1 MAWLWLL
8 TPNFSVL
15 NWILVHAGLS
25 QRGLPWL
32 TSPALAMFSV
42 ILVNTWRG
50 IPFFAIT
57 LLAGLQTIPGELYE
71 ASAIDGA
78 GAWHRF
84 RYVTLPLL
92 QPILLI
98 TLVLSIIWTFSDFQV
113 VYGLTQGGPMNS
125 THVLATL
132 SYQVGLASGNIGE
145 GAAISLTML
154 PLLLILIVWQIR
166 HLRRGSR
173 GVTRRA
179 GIERAL
185 FVYAP
190 LGFALVFL
198 LGPFYWMVITALK
211 PNSELYNAARSPLYV
226 ATPTLEHFVFL
237 FTKTSFLEW
246 TKNTMI
252 VATGATA
259 VALLLGVP
267 AGYALARFRF
277 RGAGLVGT
285 GRRRHVPRADQP
297 ALHPD
302 GPGDE
307 HASGC
312 VDSYW
317 ALVVVYPTFLAPFVT
332 WLMAGYFRTIPG
344 ELEECARIDG
354 ASRLG
359 ALWRIAIPLA
369 RPGIVSAGIFAF
381 TLSWN
386 EFIYALTLVT
396 ASSERT
402 IPVGVLVQLTRADFY
417 FWGPLM
423 AGALAG
429 SIPVALIYS
438 FFVDQYAAGL
448 TAGAVKG

>member
-1 MAWLWLL
+1 
-8 TPNFSVL
+8 
-15 NWILVHAGLS
+15 
-25 QRGLPWL
+25 
-32 TSPALAMFSV
+32 MFSV

-78 GAWHRF
+78 GTWHRF

-98 TLVLSIIWTFSDFQV
+98 TLVLSVIWTFSDFQV

-154 PLLLILIVWQIR
+154 PLLLVLIVWQIR
-166 HLRRGSR
+166 HLRRGAGR
-173 GVTRRA
+173 VTRRA

-190 LGFALVFL
+190 LGFALLFL

-237 FTKTSFLEW
+237 FTKTTFLEW

-285 GRRRHVPRADQP
+285 GVVVTYLVPTSLLFIPMVQVMSTIG
-297 ALHPD
+297 L
-302 GPGDE
+302 
-307 HASGC
+307 

-317 ALVVVYPTFLAPFVT
+317 ALVVVYPTFLAPFVA